1 MLKMMKKMKGFSGG
15 MMGGKKKRKLPK
27 GLRR

>member
-1 MLKMMKKMKGFSGG
+1 LKMMKKMKGFSGPMVSG
-15 MMGGKKKRKLPK
+15 RKKRKLPK